1 MEEVDSFI
9 SKPRFWFF
17 ISLVILFTGFL
28 ILQFAKYMIMKEP
41 VVITPKVSTERGT
54 IYDRNKKI
62 LAVQTTIYNLYA
74 DKTLMKNP
82 AEAAKVLAPVLMQNE
97 SDLLEKIQDSKSNF
111 LYLKK
116 RMSESERD
124 LVKNVIDEN
133 KLSGIRFE
141 SVFNR
146 TYPEN
151 TLASTVVGFLGDDG
165 RGKTGVEYSLQNI
178 LSPPPETKG
187 YTGKGYDVYLSID
200 GNIQYMLEK
209 IISKTMEE
217 TKAQSAVFLAVDAKT
232 GEVLAYVNSPS
243 ASLANFIESTP
254 EQRFDRPAN
263 YVYEP
268 GSVFKIFSM
277 AAFLELGTTKDGQV
291 YDCNALF
298 EFNRSNVKPITCL
311 KTHGR
316 VSPRDVIRLSCNDAT
331 AQIAD
336 ITEKNAFYEKIKL
349 FGFGSKTNIELPGE
363 SAGLIAPP
371 QNWSIRTKHTIA
383 IGQEIGVSALQLV
396 EAATAF
402 TNKGST
408 LRLSLISKVA
418 DKEGNIVYLHKP
430 SVLNKVISEKNADLL
445 LSYMRTGSIEGIA
458 WRASINGVPIAV
470 KTGTAQMANEKGGGY
485 SKTDF
490 ISSCIG
496 IFPADD
502 PKIIL
507 YTAVMKPVGQIYGSI
522 VAAPAISEAS
532 NEIIDYLGLA
542 RENAPTVEHTG
553 RIPISDNKP
562 VVLKDKMPDLTGV
575 PKKLLL
581 ELLLQKDFSVKIT
594 GDGYVVSQTPP
605 PGTPLKKGM
614 KIELNLE

>member
-17 ISLVILFTGFL
+17 ISLVIIFVVLL

-41 VVITPKVSTERGT
+41 IVITPKVSTERGT

-82 AEAAKVLAPVLMQNE
+82 AEAAKALAPVLMQNE

-165 RGKTGVEYSLQNI
+165 RGKTGVEYSLQSI

-254 EQRFDRPAN
+254 EQRLDRPAN

-298 EFNRSNVKPITCL
+298 EFNKPNVKPITCL

-363 SAGLIAPP
+363 TAGLLASP

-507 YTAVMKPVGQIYGSI
+507 YTAVIKPVGQIYGSVI
-522 VAAPAISEAS
+522 AAPVISEAS

-553 RIPISDNKP
+553 RIPISENKP

>member
-1 MEEVDSFI
+1 MEEVDGFI
-9 SKPRFWFF
+9 SKPRFWVF

-82 AEAAKVLAPVLMQNE
+82 AEAARALAPVLMQNE
-97 SDLLEKIQDSKSNF
+97 SELLEKIQDSKSNF

-124 LVKNVIDEN
+124 LVKTIIDEN
-133 KLSGIRFE
+133 KLSGLRFE

-165 RGKTGVEYSLQNI
+165 RGKTGIEYSLQNI

-217 TKAQSAVFLAVDAKT
+217 TKAESAVFLAVDAKT

-254 EQRFDRPAN
+254 EQRLDRPAN

-298 EFNRSNVKPITCL
+298 EFNKPNVKPITCL

-363 SAGLIAPP
+363 TAGLLASP

-507 YTAVMKPVGQIYGSI
+507 YTAVIKPVGQIYGSVI
-522 VAAPAISEAS
+522 AAPVISEAS

-553 RIPISDNKP
+553 RIPISENKP

>member
-17 ISLVILFTGFL
+17 ISLVIIFVVLL

-41 VVITPKVSTERGT
+41 IVITPKVSTERGT

-82 AEAAKVLAPVLMQNE
+82 AEAAKALAPVLMQNE

-165 RGKTGVEYSLQNI
+165 RGKTGVEYSLQSI

-254 EQRFDRPAN
+254 EQRLDRPAN

-298 EFNRSNVKPITCL
+298 EFNKPNVKPITCL

-363 SAGLIAPP
+363 TAGLLASP

-507 YTAVMKPVGQIYGSI
+507 YTAVIKPVGQIYGSVI
-522 VAAPAISEAS
+522 AAPVISEAS

>member
-41 VVITPKVSTERGT
+41 IVVTPKISTERGT

-62 LAVQTTIYNLYA
+62 LAVQTTVYNLYA

-82 AEAAKVLAPVLMQNE
+82 AEAAKALAPVLMQNE
-97 SDLLEKIQDSKSNF
+97 SELLEKIQDSKSNF

-124 LVKNVIDEN
+124 LVKNIIDEN

-277 AAFLELGTTKDGQV
+277 AAFLELGTAKDGQV

-298 EFNRSNVKPITCL
+298 EFNRPNVKPITCL

-316 VSPRDVIRLSCNDAT
+316 VSPRDVIHLSCNDAT

-363 SAGLIAPP
+363 SAGLLAPP

-430 SVLNKVISEKNADLL
+430 SVLNKVISEKNAELL

-507 YTAVMKPVGQIYGSI
+507 YTAVMKPVGQISGSI

-553 RIPISDNKP
+553 RIPISENKP

>member
-17 ISLVILFTGFL
+17 ISLVIIFVVLL

-41 VVITPKVSTERGT
+41 IVITPKVSTERGT

-62 LAVQTTIYNLYA
+62 LAVQTTVYNLYA

-82 AEAAKVLAPVLMQNE
+82 AEAAKALAPVLMQNE

-254 EQRFDRPAN
+254 EQRLDRPAN

-298 EFNRSNVKPITCL
+298 EFNKPNVKPITCL

-363 SAGLIAPP
+363 TAGLLASP

-507 YTAVMKPVGQIYGSI
+507 YTAVIKPVGQIYGSVI
-522 VAAPAISEAS
+522 AAPVISEAS

-553 RIPISDNKP
+553 RIPISENKP

>member
-1 MEEVDSFI
+1 MEVDSFI
-9 SKPRFWFF
+9 SRGRFLFF
-17 ISLVILFTGFL
+17 IAVIIIFTGLL
-28 ILQFAKYMIMKEP
+28 IFQFAKYMIMKEP
-41 VVITPKVSTERGT
+41 AVITPKISTERGT

-62 LAVQTTIYNLYA
+62 LAVQTTVYNLYA
-74 DKTLMKNP
+74 DKSLMKNP
-82 AEAAKVLAPVLMQNE
+82 AEAAKVLSPILMQSE
-97 SDLLEKIQDSKSNF
+97 SELLEKIQDSKSNF

-124 LVKNVIDEN
+124 LVKTVIDEN
-133 KLSGIRFE
+133 KLSGLRFE

-217 TKAQSAVFLAVDAKT
+217 TKAESAIFLAVDAKT
-232 GEVLAYVNSPS
+232 GEILAYVNSPS

-254 EQRFDRPAN
+254 EERLDRPAN

-277 AAFLELGTTKDGQV
+277 AAFLELGSTKDGQV

-311 KTHGR
+311 RPHGR

-363 SAGLIAPP
+363 TAGLISPP
-371 QNWSIRTKHTIA
+371 QNWSVRTKHTIA
-383 IGQEIGVSALQLV
+383 IGQEVGVSALQLV

-408 LRLSLISKVA
+408 LRLSLISKIA
-418 DKEGNIVYLHKP
+418 DKEGNIVYLHRP
-430 SVLNKVISEKNADLL
+430 SILNKVISEKNAALL
-445 LSYMRTGSIEGIA
+445 LSYMITGSIEGIA

-470 KTGTAQMANEKGGGY
+470 KTGTAQMANKKGGGY

-507 YTAVMKPVGQIYGSI
+507 YTAVIKPVGQIYGSI
-522 VAAPAISEAS
+522 IAAPLISEAS

-542 RENAPTVEHTG
+542 RENAPTIEHTG
-553 RIPISDNKP
+553 RIPISENKP
-562 VVLKDKMPDLTGV
+562 VVLKDKMPDLKGV

-594 GDGYVVSQTPP
+594 GDGYVVSQYPP
-605 PGTPLKKGM
+605 PGTPIKKGM

>member
-17 ISLVILFTGFL
+17 ISLVIIFVVLL

-41 VVITPKVSTERGT
+41 IVITPKVSTERGT

-62 LAVQTTIYNLYA
+62 LAVQTTVYNLYA

-82 AEAAKVLAPVLMQNE
+82 AEAAKALAPVLMQNE

-254 EQRFDRPAN
+254 EQRLDRPAN

-298 EFNRSNVKPITCL
+298 EFNKPNVKPITCL

-316 VSPRDVIRLSCNDAT
+316 VSPRDIIRLSCNDAT

-363 SAGLIAPP
+363 SAGLLAPP

-507 YTAVMKPVGQIYGSI
+507 YTAVIKPVGQIYGSVI
-522 VAAPAISEAS
+522 AAPVISEAS

-553 RIPISDNKP
+553 RIPISENKP

-594 GDGYVVSQTPP
+594 GDGYVVSQSPP